1 MIFTTTK
8 HKILKIVALSC
19 CILNTGCNNDTIP
32 SDPTEINGEFVLKLK
47 AGDVKTEIITRS
59 TLDID
64 INSFKINLSENDGTP
79 LFVNKLYGELNETDC
94 TLPAASG
101 YQIAVESCSQ
111 SESVS
116 FNEGYGAPRFIGE
129 ATFDIIR
136 SQRTQVD
143 IVCTMVNAG
152 LQISFDQ
159 TFLDKFPIHAIT
171 TQDTRSLIFKD
182 STSDNIA
189 YYNLGQSEGSLSLR
203 LTGTAGGWSDRID
216 LTKEITLTSGKITK
230 LLITFNEN
238 DKANFNICSDC
249 CTFNDF
255 KTEVI
260 IW

>member
-32 SDPTEINGEFVLKLK
+32 SDPTEINGELVLKLK
-47 AGDVKTEIITRS
+47 AGDIKTEIITRS

-129 ATFDIIR
+129 ATFNIIR

-171 TQDTRSLIFKD
+171 TQDTRALVFNKNNADKIGYYEVNANTSLK
-182 STSDNIA
+182 
-189 YYNLGQSEGSLSLR
+189 LR
-203 LTGTAGGWSDRID
+203 LTGSAGGWEDRLDTI
-216 LTKEITLTSGKITK
+216 KEIILEKGKIK
-230 LLITFNEN
+230 RLLITYTDNSTRV
-238 DKANFNICSDC
+238 IC
-249 CTFNDF
+249 
-255 KTEVI
+255 I
-260 IW
+260 

>member
-1 MIFTTTK
+1 MIFTTIK
-8 HKILKIVALSC
+8 HKILKIAVLSC
-19 CILNTGCNNDTIP
+19 CILNIGCKNDIIP
-32 SDPTEINGEFVLKLK
+32 SDPTGIKGELVLKLK

-94 TLPAASG
+94 TLPAESG
-101 YQIAVESCSQ
+101 YQITAESCSQ

-159 TFLDKFPIHAIT
+159 TFLDKFPTHAIT
-171 TQDTRSLIFKD
+171 TQDTRALVFNSNNAHIVGYYDVNENTSLK
-182 STSDNIA
+182 
-189 YYNLGQSEGSLSLR
+189 LR
-203 LTGTAGGWSDRID
+203 LTGSAGGWEDRLDTI
-216 LTKEITLTSGKITK
+216 KEIILEKGKIK
-230 LLITFNEN
+230 RLLITYTDNSTRV
-238 DKANFNICSDC
+238 IC
-249 CTFNDF
+249 
-255 KTEVI
+255 I
-260 IW
+260 